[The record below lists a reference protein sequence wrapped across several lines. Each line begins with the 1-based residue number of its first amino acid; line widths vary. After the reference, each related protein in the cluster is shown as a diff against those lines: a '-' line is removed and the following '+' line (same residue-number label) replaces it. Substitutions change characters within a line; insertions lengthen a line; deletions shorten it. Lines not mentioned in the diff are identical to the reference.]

1 MTMKVDVYYAE
12 ICGLCHKALDF
23 FRAQDVELTT
33 YEVHWDGERFVD
45 SPNAIAMRERCG
57 EVDFVPQI
65 FIGNRHPECH
75 QHSVTLKL
83 VYYAAVTLY
92 GLDYRREVFV

>member
-1 MTMKVDVYYAE
+1 MKVDVYYAE

-65 FIGNRHPECH
+65 FIGNRHIAGWRQLEPMIESGEIH
-75 QHSVTLKL
+75 RLL
-83 VYYAAVTLY
+83 EA
-92 GLDYRREVFV
+92 